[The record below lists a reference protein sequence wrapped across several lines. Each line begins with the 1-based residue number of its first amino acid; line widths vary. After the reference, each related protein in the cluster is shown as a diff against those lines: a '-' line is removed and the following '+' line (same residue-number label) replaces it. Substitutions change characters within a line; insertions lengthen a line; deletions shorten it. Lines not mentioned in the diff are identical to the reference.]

1 MEFCTFC
8 DNMLYIQTSEDDAH
22 DVRYVCKNCNHTKD
36 MPTDRTVKI
45 FERIHDDSFK
55 SKAQDITKNIEHDP
69 TIPHIQDIKCPN
81 DNCTK
86 SEASAN
92 DIMYIKTDSINM
104 TYVYY
109 CVYCK
114 HFWENRFKI

>member
-8 DNMLYIQTSEDDAH
+8 DNMLYIQTSENDSN
-22 DVRYVCKNCNHTKD
+22 DVKYVCKNCDHTKE
-36 MPTDRTVKI
+36 MPRDKTVKI

-55 SKAQDITKNIEHDP
+55 NKAQDITKNIEHDP
-69 TIPHIQDIKCPN
+69 TIPRIHDVKCPN
-81 DNCTK
+81 EKCTK
-86 SEASAN
+86 SETSAN
-92 DIMYIKTDSINM
+92 DIMYIKTDAINM
-104 TYVYY
+104 KYLYY